1 MHIMHTMKMK
11 IRVRPH
17 LSIFSPEHCEGV
29 GGRLNRMSRAQLFS
43 ETDENIQYSAKIP
56 TIQ

>member
-17 LSIFSPEHCEGV
+17 LSIFSARTLRRC
-29 GGRLNRMSRAQLFS
+29 GRQAESNESLS